1 LFSSKRFGVFLATTR
16 LQAQSDAAQWRA
28 TARALEGLQR
38 RPGQLDLHGCGAQ
51 VSRSAVRALARD
63 SARARARSSAYPALL
78 AASTGLGQGLVLV
91 TGRGLHSPGGSGVVK
106 AAVVDELAKR
116 GVPHPMA
123 CAEPAEPVEAG
134 AEAGAET
141 GAEALW
147 AADFNPG
154 VVSLTAEM
162 LGALA

>member
-1 LFSSKRFGVFLATTR
+1 
-16 LQAQSDAAQWRA
+16 
-28 TARALEGLQR
+28 
-38 RPGQLDLHGCGAQ
+38 
-51 VSRSAVRALARD
+51 
-63 SARARARSSAYPALL
+63 
-78 AASTGLGQGLVLV
+78 
-91 TGRGLHSPGGSGVVK
+91 VVK